1 MKTDLDRL
9 MEERGLDALI
19 TLPGE
24 NEDPYRTYLGNGAD
38 FAGLVI
44 KKRGDAARA
53 DRERYGARRS
63 RQKRLDRVHL

>member
-9 MEERGLDALI
+9 MDERGLDALI

-38 FAGLVI
+38 FAGLVVQ
-44 KKRGDAARA
+44 GARCGSGA
-53 DRERYGARRS
+53 GRERYGARRS
-63 RQKRLDRVHL
+63 CQERADRVYL